1 MNLMRALA
9 ASIFSACILA
19 SGASAQTYPDRPV
32 TMLVA
37 FPPGGADDATA
48 RIIQDPMQDALG
60 QPIVIENVGGAG
72 GTIAAAKAARAEPD
86 GYTILLHQVGL
97 AAAMTLYPNRTFDA
111 EKDFVTI
118 GLINTAAVVLAGRP
132 TLPPNNFNEL
142 LRWMKQ
148 PGQSIKVGHPGVGS
162 FGHLADVLVM
172 QELGVRATQVP
183 YRGAGPAL
191 VDLLSG
197 QVDLGPISAVV
208 AGPLVN
214 TGKLKAYATIGR
226 KRFAGLPG
234 LPTMG
239 ELGYKKLDIDFWH
252 TLLAPAGTPRP
263 IVNKLNSALRAA
275 LADAKV
281 DKTFAEGGMDL
292 YQEDEETPEAA
303 SALLKREI
311 KLWGDVIRTNHIA
324 TQ

>member
-118 GLINTAAVVLAGRP
+118 GLINTTAVVLAGRP

-252 TLLAPAGTPRP
+252 MLLAPAGTPRP
-263 IVNKLNSALRAA
+263 IVEKLNSALRAA